1 MNKILIIEDDYFS
14 AKRLERLI
22 LDIDDAV
29 DIHGPLESVNKV
41 KILLTQ
47 LFM

>member
-14 AKRLERLI
+14 AKRLKRLI

-29 DIHGPLESVNKV
+29 EIHGPLGSVNKV
-41 KILLTQ
+41 VEELTTT
-47 LFM
+47 